1 MPIAKNIKYLR
12 KQAHMT
18 QKELA
23 IQLGYK
29 APETIRKW
37 ESKATSPP
45 MPKVRQMSE
54 IFHREFSE
62 ICDLD
67 LEKVDIKAHE
77 EQPTPDEMQSILKF
91 RTLKPDQKH
100 IIRAAINAAYEFNI
114 HDGN

>member
-12 KQAHMT
+12 QQAHMT
-18 QKELA
+18 QRELA
-23 IQLGYK
+23 NKLGYK

-37 ESKATSPP
+37 ENKSTNPP

-67 LEKVDIKAHE
+67 LEKLDIKTNA
-77 EQPTPDEMQSILKF
+77 EQPTPEEMQNLLKF
-91 RTLKPDQKH
+91 RSLTPEQKH
-100 IIRAAINAAYEFNI
+100 VIRAAINAAYEYNI
-114 HDGN
+114 QDGQ